1 MACVSVHHGK
11 VIVST
16 TGSTSGPYVDM
27 AKELLFNRFTEGE
40 ISTWEKGKSKG
51 SWLFEICHKNDPHIV
66 FEEEGAYY
74 LGYRTCKG
82 IFYPSAEPDGC
93 QSIECN
99 LGEALELIKSI
110 QHKGFMM
117 YNSNGDVCKLKSPY
131 YIGKKKLMRMKDG
144 NIDRMFADP
153 SKFVKDN
160 LPPSWD
166 WWVDSVKDYL
176 TADTW
181 KSYTEQQRRSFIES
195 AHG

>member
-1 MACVSVHHGK
+1 
-11 VIVST
+11 
-16 TGSTSGPYVDM
+16 
-27 AKELLFNRFTEGE
+27 
-40 ISTWEKGKSKG
+40 
-51 SWLFEICHKNDPHIV
+51 
-66 FEEEGAYY
+66 
-74 LGYRTCKG
+74 
-82 IFYPSAEPDGC
+82 
-93 QSIECN
+93 
-99 LGEALELIKSI
+99 
-110 QHKGFMM
+110 MM